1 MSGTKFLAQL
11 PIKYIHA
18 FRDRHG
24 KTRHY
29 FRRPGF
35 KPAPLPG
42 LPGSAEFLA
51 AYQAALA
58 GESAPRIEIGAARSK
73 SGSVAAAVALYF
85 GSMAFGNL
93 APDTQ
98 RQRRRILDHFRQGYG
113 HLSFRDLQRK
123 HVEAMLAKK
132 NAAPH
137 AARNFLKALRG
148 LMATAIPAG
157 LRDDDPTLGIRNVKV
172 RATGGFRTW
181 TEEEIAQFEV
191 AHPVG
196 SRARLAFG
204 LLLYT
209 AQRRGDVVRMGRQ
222 DIQDGF
228 IRVRQQKTGAI
239 LEIPVLPELQEILA
253 VHPVDNMTLLTTS
266 AGKPF
271 TAAGFT
277 GWFRDRCREAGLPL
291 GLSAHGLRKAACR
304 QFAEANCTVHQIA
317 AFSGHASLK
326 EVQRYTRAADQKR
339 LAVAAMEARAKNRG
353 RTKTGK
359 PKGKVSQNE
368 G

>member
-1 MSGTKFLAQL
+1 
-11 PIKYIHA
+11 
-18 FRDRHG
+18 
-24 KTRHY
+24 
-29 FRRPGF
+29 
-35 KPAPLPG
+35 
-42 LPGSAEFLA
+42 
-51 AYQAALA
+51 
-58 GESAPRIEIGAARSK
+58 
-73 SGSVAAAVALYF
+73 
-85 GSMAFGNL
+85 
-93 APDTQ
+93 
-98 RQRRRILDHFRQGYG
+98 
-113 HLSFRDLQRK
+113 
-123 HVEAMLAKK
+123 
-132 NAAPH
+132 
-137 AARNFLKALRG
+137 
-148 LMATAIPAG
+148 
-157 LRDDDPTLGIRNVKV
+157 V
-172 RATGGFRTW
+172 RATGGFCTW

-291 GLSAHGLRKAACR
+291 GLSAHGLRKAAFR
-304 QFAEANCTVHQIA
+304 QFA
-317 AFSGHASLK
+317 
-326 EVQRYTRAADQKR
+326 
-339 LAVAAMEARAKNRG
+339 ARS
-353 RTKTGK
+353 TKSRRFPATLH
-359 PKGKVSQNE
+359 
-368 G
+368 